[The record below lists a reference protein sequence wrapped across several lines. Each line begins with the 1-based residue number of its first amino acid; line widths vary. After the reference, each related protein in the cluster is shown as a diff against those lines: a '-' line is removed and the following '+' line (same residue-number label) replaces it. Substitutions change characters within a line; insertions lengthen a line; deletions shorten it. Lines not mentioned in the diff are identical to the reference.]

1 VSNINSLFSD
11 KQQKNMTGK
20 MADQYLNQNQELR
33 QEQVLAPQ
41 QIQSLEVLLTPLLE
55 LQDKLNHE
63 LDSNPV
69 IEQVKISK
77 EPLPEDAIFQSGSNS
92 EQIAPEGDDDRDI
105 SDLMELADTW
115 HDYLPPAHSAADY
128 SEENEEKREFM
139 FNSLIKQPS
148 LQEQMLEQLRLSDAD
163 PKTAAVAEVIIGSI
177 DESGYLRT
185 QLPDIASAASADSE
199 QVNSALK
206 LVQSF
211 EPPGIGARD
220 LKECLLLQ
228 LERQKSQDK
237 RLPKLIR
244 YHLEDIGKN
253 RLPQIAKTMHISLDE
268 LTGLVEKIKDLNP
281 YPGSAVS
288 PDNTVFVIPELS
300 VEKVN
305 DDFQIILND
314 EQIPHL
320 RISRMYMNLLED
332 PSTPKETRDY
342 IREKIIS
349 GKMLI
354 RSLEQRQ
361 STIQRIAQVIV
372 DSQHDF
378 MQKGIEHMRPLT
390 MQQVADKLG
399 LHETTISRAIAN
411 KYIQTPIGLFEFKF
425 FFSGGYQTDEGEV
438 LSSKSIK
445 EKIRDMILKEDRE
458 KPLSD
463 SKLSTM
469 LKQSGLSVARRT
481 VAKYREEMDIPPSN
495 LRKEYT

>member
-1 VSNINSLFSD
+1 
-11 KQQKNMTGK
+11 

-33 QEQVLAPQ
+33 QEQTLAPQ

-55 LQDKLNHE
+55 LQEKLNQE
-63 LDSNPV
+63 LERNPV

-77 EPLPEDAIFQSGSNS
+77 EPLPGEPAFLKGGSQEDTF
-92 EQIAPEGDDDRDI
+92 PEGDDDKNF
-105 SDLMELADTW
+105 SDLVSMAESW
-115 HDYLPPAHSAADY
+115 HQFQPPAHSSSDY
-128 SEENEEKREFM
+128 TEEDEEKRDFM

-163 PKTAAVAEVIIGSI
+163 SRTAVIAEIIIGSI
-177 DESGYLRT
+177 DETGYLRT
-185 QLPDIASAASADSE
+185 PVSDLVSAANADMT
-199 QVNSALK
+199 QVSKALT

-211 EPPGIGARD
+211 DPPGIGARD

-228 LERQKSQDK
+228 LERQKNQDK
-237 RLPKLIR
+237 RLHRLIKD
-244 YHLEDIGKN
+244 YLEDIGKN
-253 RLPQIAKTMHISLDE
+253 RLPQIAKAMRISLE
-268 LTGLVEKIKDLNP
+268 EVTALVAKIKDLNP
-281 YPGSAVS
+281 YPGSAIS
-288 PDNTVFVIPELS
+288 PEDTVFVIPELA

-305 DDFQIILND
+305 GEFQITLND
-314 EQIPHL
+314 EQMPHF
-320 RISRMYMNLLED
+320 RISRMYLNLLED
-332 PSTPKETRDY
+332 PSTNKETRDY
-342 IREKIIS
+342 IREKILS

-372 DSQHDF
+372 DTQHDF
-378 MQKGIEHMRPLT
+378 LEKGIEYMRPLT

-411 KYIQTPIGLFEFKF
+411 KYIQTPSGLFEFKF
-425 FFSGGYQTDEGEV
+425 FFSCGYQTEEGEV

-445 EKIRDMILKEDRE
+445 EKIRDLILGEDTG

-463 SKLSTM
+463 SKISDL
-469 LKQSGLSVARRT
+469 LKKAGLSVARRT

-495 LRKEYT
+495 LRKEYK

>member
-1 VSNINSLFSD
+1 MMGA
-11 KQQKNMTGK
+11 MT
-20 MADQYLNQNQELR
+20 DQYLNQNQELK
-33 QEQVLAPQ
+33 QEQTLAPQ

-63 LDSNPV
+63 LDRNPV

-77 EPLPEDAIFQSGSNS
+77 EPLPEEAISKPGSNE
-92 EQIAPEGDDDRDI
+92 EQIAPEGDDERDI
-105 SDLMELADTW
+105 SDLMELADAW

-128 SEENEEKREFM
+128 SEENEEKRDFM

-148 LQEQMLEQLRLSDAD
+148 LQEQMLDQLRLSDAD
-163 PKTAAVAEVIIGSI
+163 SQTVAIAEIIIGSI
-177 DESGYLRT
+177 DESGYLRA
-185 QLPDIASAASADSE
+185 QLPDIASAANANSE
-199 QVNSALK
+199 QVGKTLK

-228 LERQKSQDK
+228 LERQKNQDK
-237 RLPKLIR
+237 RLLKLIR
-244 YHLEDIGKN
+244 CHLEDIGKN
-253 RLPQIAKTMHISLDE
+253 HLPQIARTMHISIEE
-268 LTGLVEKIKDLNP
+268 LTGLVEKIKCLNP
-281 YPGSAVS
+281 YPGSAIS

-300 VEKVN
+300 IEKVN
-305 DDFQIILND
+305 GEFQITLND
-314 EQIPHL
+314 EQIPHI

-332 PSTPKETRDY
+332 PNTPKETRDY

-361 STIQRIAQVIV
+361 STIQRIARVIV

-378 MQKGIEHMRPLT
+378 LEKGIECMRPLT

-425 FFSGGYQTDEGEV
+425 FFSGGYQTDEGEI

-445 EKIRDMILKEDRE
+445 EKIRDLIFKEDRE

-469 LKQSGLSVARRT
+469 LKKAGLSVARRT

-495 LRKEYT
+495 LRKEYK

>member
-1 VSNINSLFSD
+1 
-11 KQQKNMTGK
+11 
-20 MADQYLNQNQELR
+20 MADQYLNQNQALR
-33 QEQVLAPQ
+33 QEQALAPQ

-63 LDSNPV
+63 LELNPV

-77 EPLPEDAIFQSGSNS
+77 EPLPEDANLPIENNG
-92 EQIAPEGDDDRDI
+92 EPIAPEGDDERNI
-105 SDLMELADTW
+105 ADLMELADSW

-128 SEENEEKREFM
+128 SEENEEKRDFM

-148 LQEQMLEQLRLSDAD
+148 LQEQMLEQLQLSDAD
-163 PKTAAVAEVIIGSI
+163 PETAAIAEIIIGSI
-177 DESGYLRT
+177 DESGYLRA
-185 QLPDIASAASADSE
+185 QLPDIASTANVNSA
-199 QVNSALK
+199 QVNRALK

-211 EPPGIGARD
+211 DPPGLGARD

-228 LERQKSQDK
+228 LERQKNQDK
-237 RLPKLIR
+237 QLLKLIKN
-244 YHLEDIGKN
+244 HLEDIGKN
-253 RLPQIAKTMHISLDE
+253 HLPQIARTMRISIEE
-268 LTGLVEKIKDLNP
+268 LSGLIEKIKNLNP

-300 VEKVN
+300 IENVN
-305 DDFQIILND
+305 GEFQITLND

-332 PSTPKETRDY
+332 PNTNKETRDY

-361 STIQRIAQVIV
+361 STIQRITQVIV

-378 MQKGIEHMRPLT
+378 LEKGIEYMRPLT
-390 MQQVADKLG
+390 MLQVADKLG

-411 KYIQTPIGLFEFKF
+411 KYIQTPVGVFEFKF
-425 FFSGGYQTDEGEV
+425 FFSGGYQTDSGEV

-445 EKIRDMILKEDRE
+445 EKIRDLILQEDQA

-463 SKLSTM
+463 STLSSI
-469 LKQSGLSVARRT
+469 LKKTGISVARRT
-481 VAKYREEMDIPPSN
+481 VAKYREEMNIPPSH
-495 LRKEYT
+495 LRKEYK